1 MGFFRSWST
10 RSKVDSG
17 QSMVETALI
26 MPLILLITFNAVN
39 FGYYFYV
46 AIHLAA
52 APRQGV
58 EYSIQ
63 GFSSPG
69 QFSLP
74 IAGPS
79 TNQTSVSWLTLQD
92 MSGLISS
99 SGQQV
104 QVCSKN
110 LGLSAPGTPNCQQF
124 PAGSTFPAPSADPEP
139 TSFVLNRLDVR
150 YTVSPLIPVGLF
162 GLTLTPSANFHR
174 QVSMRALD

>member
-1 MGFFRSWST
+1 MEFFQS

-17 QSMVETALI
+17 QSIIETALV
-26 MPLILLITFNAVN
+26 MPLILLIVFNAVN

-63 GFSSPG
+63 GFSSPK
-69 QFSLP
+69 QLSLP
-74 IAGPS
+74 NAGLS
-79 TNQTSVSWLTLQD
+79 TSQTSVSWLTFQD
-92 MSGLISS
+92 MGGLISS
-99 SGQQV
+99 SNQQV

-110 LGLSAPGTPNCQQF
+110 LGLAAPGKPNCQQF
-124 PAGSTFPAPSADPEP
+124 PAGSTFPAPNADPEP
-139 TSFVLNRLDVR
+139 AFFVLNRVDVR
-150 YTVSPLIPVGLF
+150 YTVSPIIPVNLF
-162 GLTLTPSANFHR
+162 GLTLAPSANFHR

>member
-1 MGFFRSWST
+1 MEFFQS

-17 QSMVETALI
+17 QSIVETALV
-26 MPLILLITFNAVN
+26 MPLILLIIFNAVN

-46 AIHLAA
+46 AIHLAS

-63 GFSSPG
+63 GFSSPK
-69 QFSLP
+69 QLSLP
-74 IAGPS
+74 NAGPS
-79 TNQTSVSWLTLQD
+79 TSQTSVSWLTFQD
-92 MSGLISS
+92 MAGLISAS
-99 SGQQV
+99 NQQV

-110 LGLSAPGTPNCQQF
+110 LGLSAPGKPNCQQF
-124 PAGSTFPAPSADPEP
+124 PAGATFPTPNADPEP
-139 TSFVLNRLDVR
+139 AFFVLNRLDVR
-150 YTVSPLIPVGLF
+150 YTVSPIIPVNLF